1 VPFCWRNSALNKGL
15 DYKFLQQWYGASLNQ
30 AKAHIADFR
39 NGFADGFMHLAR
51 QKNEKKQFSR
61 FAQEQKTQRYDKTNN
76 IE

>member
-51 QKNEKKQFSR
+51 QKNEKKKTVLAIRSR
-61 FAQEQKTQRYDKTNN
+61 TKKRKDMTKQTT
-76 IE
+76 